1 MQATSGVTVND
12 ECKTEFVNFK
22 MHSKYKYIVFRL
34 SDDLKEVIIDKC
46 GPPGTWYTY
55 EREILS
61 FWWHFRHCLHR
72 KLPLQPVAKFRHN
85 DGISVSVIQNT
96 VYLTV

>member
-1 MQATSGVTVND
+1 MFLSMQATSGVTVND

-46 GPPGTWYTY
+46 GPPGT
-55 EREILS
+55 
-61 FWWHFRHCLHR
+61 
-72 KLPLQPVAKFRHN
+72 
-85 DGISVSVIQNT
+85 
-96 VYLTV
+96 